1 MIEKLDGGLV
11 KLGLDFSDRQKEMLE
26 TYIAEI
32 LECNRTYNLMKAD
45 SEDELAV
52 SHILDSLAA
61 VPHLKT
67 IVEKIK
73 TETGRKCLEIGD
85 IGSGGGCPGI
95 PLAVAFPEEH
105 FTLVERMERRCIF
118 LTETIAHLGLDNV
131 EILCLQADSVPKSSF
146 DVEVFRAF
154 HPFDKKIA
162 KLLLGMCRKGGA
174 IAAYKA
180 RSEKI
185 QAEMDAVSFAI
196 PDYEKI
202 PLEVPFLEDHERN
215 LVVVWKK

>member
-26 TYIAEI
+26 TYIADI

-73 TETGRKCLEIGD
+73 TETG
-85 IGSGGGCPGI
+85 
-95 PLAVAFPEEH
+95 
-105 FTLVERMERRCIF
+105 
-118 LTETIAHLGLDNV
+118 
-131 EILCLQADSVPKSSF
+131 
-146 DVEVFRAF
+146 
-154 HPFDKKIA
+154 
-162 KLLLGMCRKGGA
+162 
-174 IAAYKA
+174 
-180 RSEKI
+180 
-185 QAEMDAVSFAI
+185 
-196 PDYEKI
+196 
-202 PLEVPFLEDHERN
+202 
-215 LVVVWKK
+215 